1 MPFCYIQMLSFSGVG
16 KRRCAPTPTYIWLIN
31 ALCFYSFFEI
41 PVEVA
46 GCRHGMPYSAYNFI
60 VS

>member
-1 MPFCYIQMLSFSGVG
+1 MLSFSGVG

-31 ALCFYSFFEI
+31 ALCFYSFSEI

-46 GCRHGMPYSAYNFI
+46 GCRHGMPYPAYNFI